1 MHSFFLFFTSNTNVQ
16 GNNNIQDF
24 NIKRR
29 YIILNSPLFAL
40 VIQDHSCRSPWTN
53 TANYFCGNKAV
64 CVRATPLHSARASV
78 ALQPPQGRERS
89 ARPPLPPPSLPTPTN
104 PRPPPHL
111 PLPYAVTTGARAR
124 RCVTG
129 ACSQCPASGPT
140 HADGAAPPAGRHV
153 APAA

>member
-16 GNNNIQDF
+16 GNDNIQDF
-24 NIKRR
+24 NIKSR

-40 VIQDHSCRSPWTN
+40 VIRDHSCRSPWTN
-53 TANYFCGNKAV
+53 TANYFAGIRPRVCGPHLSTVPGPLWRYSRLKGASGAHV
-64 CVRATPLHSARASV
+64 PPLH
-78 ALQPPQGRERS
+78 
-89 ARPPLPPPSLPTPTN
+89 PPSLPPPTN